1 VGMRHGV
8 LLPKDLILVFKQFFY
23 VERFTKAL
31 APDWQPLNDP
41 DLLAQVMAAV
51 AGRAA

>member
-1 VGMRHGV
+1 M

-23 VERFTKAL
+23 VERFTTAL

-41 DLLAQVMAAV
+41 ELMTQILTAV
-51 AGRAA
+51 ASRPG